1 MSRFAGVDFGLTAE
15 DLASIGASKEF
26 PIEFFLNEGEEIAG
40 LRPLPV
46 TRMLRQPARRQQK
59 LWNSP
64 SKYGNGL
71 IPPNDV
77 NRILRRTQET
87 KEAIDNWDPIEA
99 EWKERSNRENPNP
112 RSKTLKN
119 EWLQDLRF
127 RRKTESELLN
137 MANRDQIKLGQS
149 VYDPGDNRLI
159 HYLDLLPPAQAAEF
173 RRLEYEHF
181 DKVADMLRI
190 RKDFDP
196 YQMDADTYGLTGRDR
211 NLTNDLLAEWKTNR
225 RLKTLDDLD
234 TFGGLIRTIDTP
246 SQESKSLNEI
256 MFPGI

>member
-1 MSRFAGVDFGLTAE
+1 MTRFAGADLGLIPEEIA
-15 DLASIGASKEF
+15 AIGASKEF
-26 PIEFFLNEGEEIAG
+26 PIEALLNEGEEIAG
-40 LRPLPV
+40 LRGLPV
-46 TRMLRQPARRQQK
+46 TRMLRQPARKQQK

-71 IPPNDV
+71 IPPKDV

-112 RSKTLKN
+112 RSKTVRNTFK
-119 EWLQDLRF
+119 QDINF
-127 RRKTESELLN
+127 KFDTETELMN
-137 MANRDQIKLGQS
+137 MAAKGLRGSGES
-149 VYDPGDNRLI
+149 VYDPGNNRLI
-159 HYLDLLPPAQAAEF
+159 KYLDLLPPAQAAEY
-173 RRLEYEHF
+173 RRLKYEQF
-181 DKVADMLRI
+181 DRTAKMWQDA

-196 YQMDADTYGLTGRDR
+196 YQMNADLTSGRDR
-211 NLTNDLLAEWKTNR
+211 DLDNDLLAEWKTER

-246 SQESKSLNEI
+246 SQEGKSLNEI